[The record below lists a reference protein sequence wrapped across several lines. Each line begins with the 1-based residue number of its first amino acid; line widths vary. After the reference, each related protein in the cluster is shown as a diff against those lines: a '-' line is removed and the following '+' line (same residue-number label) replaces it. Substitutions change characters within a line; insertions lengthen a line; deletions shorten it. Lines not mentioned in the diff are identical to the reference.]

1 MKQHLLIVEDEVLIL
16 LSLSMIL
23 KSEVT
28 EVTTAS
34 NGKNGLLEISNF
46 PDFDLYIIDLTL
58 PDMTGLQL
66 IQAIKKQQPQ
76 ANIIVMTGRYL
87 NKQTMLKKLEGAEEL
102 ADFHFLAKPFDIHQV
117 KETVSQILKS
127 A

>member
-34 NGKNGLLEISNF
+34 NGRNGLLEISKT

-58 PDMTGLQL
+58 PDMTGLEL
-66 IQAIKKQQPQ
+66 IQTIKKQQPQ

-87 NKQTMLKKLEGAEEL
+87 NKQTMLKKMKGAKELE
-102 ADFHFLAKPFDIHQV
+102 DCHFLCKPFDINQV
-117 KETVSQILKS
+117 KETVFQILHS
-127 A
+127 T

>member
-16 LSLSMIL
+16 LSLAMIL
-23 KSEVT
+23 RSEST

-34 NGKNGLLEISNF
+34 NGKSGLLEISNF

-58 PDMTGLQL
+58 PDMSGLEL
-66 IQAIKKQQPQ
+66 IKTIKKQQPH

-87 NKQTMLKKLEGAEEL
+87 NKQIMLKKMKGAEEIK
-102 ADFHFLAKPFDIHQV
+102 DCHFLTKPFDINQV
-117 KETVSQILKS
+117 KETVSQILQNT
-127 A
+127 

>member
-23 KSEVT
+23 RSEVT

-46 PDFDLYIIDLTL
+46 PDFDLYLIDLTL
-58 PDMTGLQL
+58 PDITGLQL

-87 NKQTMLKKLEGAEEL
+87 NKQAMLKNMEGAEEL
-102 ADFHFLAKPFDIHQV
+102 ADCHFLAKPFDIHQV
-117 KETVSQILKS
+117 KETVSQILQS